1 MSKQFDSK
9 KESVSLINK
18 AFLKDNIS
26 VPFEKRFND
35 LDKKYKVLTERTKKL
50 ENVFQFHKGIVQNI
64 SSGIVT
70 VDFSGNITFIN
81 HAALKVVE
89 YDYEDLINK
98 PVNQLFADLYE
109 AEEIL
114 MDLLKN
120 KNMFESKEVNLI
132 TKTNKIIPIGF
143 STSILQSKDSKF
155 EGVVL
160 LFRDLTNLINFRKQ
174 MERMERLATL
184 GEVSAGIAHEIRN
197 PLAGIKTSAQV
208 LEESFSPNDF
218 RAQLVSRIVKEID
231 RSNELLK
238 KFFRFAKPSRP
249 EQDFIDIEK
258 IIESVQLLLVSRMK
272 KRKIVFKS
280 NHEAELPK
288 VFVDESQIEQVI
300 VNLLLNAMD
309 SIKNSGEIFVS
320 TKLSKIK
327 SDSKEKTEQEMVIVQ
342 IQDTG
347 EGIEDEIIEK
357 IFNPFF
363 TTKSEGVGMGLA
375 ISSRLVEENGGRLEV
390 NSEIGKGSSF
400 LLYLPI

>member
-1 MSKQFDSK
+1 MSKHFDSK
-9 KESVSLINK
+9 REAVSLINK

-26 VPFEKRFND
+26 VPFEKKYNE
-35 LDKKYKVLTERTKKL
+35 LEKKYKFLSERTKKL
-50 ENVFQFHKGIVQNI
+50 ENVYRFHKGIVQNI

-70 VDFSGNITFIN
+70 IDFSGNITFIN
-81 HAALKVVE
+81 HAALKAIE
-89 YDYEDLINK
+89 YSYDDLINQ

-109 AEEIL
+109 AEDIL
-114 MDLLKN
+114 KDLLKN
-120 KNMFESKEVNLI
+120 KNMFESREVNLV

-143 STSILQSKDSKF
+143 STSILQSNDSKF
-155 EGVVL
+155 EGVIL
-160 LFRDLTNLINFRKQ
+160 LFRDLTNLINFRRQ

-238 KFFRFAKPSRP
+238 KFFKFAKPSRP
-249 EQDFIDIEK
+249 QQEFVDIEK
-258 IIESVQLLLVSRMK
+258 IIEGVHLLLVSRMK
-272 KRKIVFKS
+272 KKKIKFKS
-280 NHEAELPK
+280 EYMPELPK
-288 VFVDESQIEQVI
+288 VFVDESQLEQVI
-300 VNLLLNAMD
+300 VNLMLNAMD
-309 SIKNSGEIFVS
+309 SIDSSGEINVKTNLTEMSSVS
-320 TKLSKIK
+320 DK
-327 SDSKEKTEQEMVIVQ
+327 SNEKEMVLVQ
-342 IQDTG
+342 IMDTG
-347 EGIEDEIIEK
+347 KGIKDEIIEK

-363 TTKSEGVGMGLA
+363 TTKNEGIGMGLA

-390 NSEIGKGSSF
+390 KSEIKKGANF

>member
-26 VPFEKRFND
+26 VSF
-35 LDKKYKVLTERTKKL
+35 DKKYKDLEKKYKILSERTKKL
-50 ENVFQFHKGIVQNI
+50 EDVYQFHKGIVQNI

-70 VDFSGNITFIN
+70 IDFIGNITFIN
-81 HAALKVVE
+81 RAALKVVE
-89 YDYEDLINK
+89 YNFDDLINK
-98 PVNQLFADLYE
+98 PVNQLFANLYE
-109 AEEIL
+109 AEDIL
-114 MDLLKN
+114 IDLLKN
-120 KNMFESKEVNLI
+120 KKMYESKEVNLI

-143 STSILQSKDSKF
+143 STSILQSNNSKF
-155 EGVVL
+155 EGVVI

-218 RAQLVSRIVKEID
+218 RAQLISRIVREID

-238 KFFRFAKPSRP
+238 KFFKFAKPSKP
-249 EQDFIDIEK
+249 QQDFIDVEK
-258 IIESVQLLLVSRMK
+258 VISSVQVLLVSRMK
-272 KRKIVFKS
+272 KRKIQFS
-280 NHEAELPK
+280 SDYNPDLPK

-300 VNLLLNAMD
+300 VNLILNAMD
-309 SIKNSGEIFVS
+309 SIENGGEIMVS
-320 TKLSKIK
+320 TSLEKVNQDK
-327 SDSKEKTEQEMVIVQ
+327 KEQDMVLVK

-347 EGIEDEIIEK
+347 KGIEDEIIEK

-363 TTKSEGVGMGLA
+363 TTKNEGVGMGLA

-390 NSEIGKGSSF
+390 KSEVGKGSSF

>member
-18 AFLKDNIS
+18 AFIKDNIS
-26 VPFEKRFND
+26 VSFEKKYND
-35 LDKKYKVLTERTKKL
+35 LDKKYKVLKERTKKL
-50 ENVFQFHKGIVQNI
+50 EDVYQFHKGIVQNI

-70 VDFSGNITFIN
+70 IDFSGKITFIN
-81 HAALKVVE
+81 RAALQVVE
-89 YDYEDLINK
+89 YDYEDLINQ

-109 AEEIL
+109 AEQIL
-114 MDLLKN
+114 IDLLKN
-120 KNMFESKEVNLI
+120 KNMFESKEINLV

-143 STSILQSKDSKF
+143 STSVLQSRDSKF

-238 KFFRFAKPSRP
+238 KFFHFAKPSRP
-249 EQDFIDIEK
+249 QQDFIDIEK
-258 IIESVQLLLVSRMK
+258 IIDSVFLLLVSRMK
-272 KRKIVFKS
+272 KRKISF
-280 NHEAELPK
+280 ETEYQADLPK

-300 VNLLLNAMD
+300 VNLILNAMD
-309 SIKNSGEIFVS
+309 SIEKEG
-320 TKLSKIK
+320 KIEVNT
-327 SDSKEKTEQEMVIVQ
+327 SLTSIDSESPKTAKQEMVLVKIM
-342 IQDTG
+342 DTG
-347 EGIEDEIIEK
+347 DGIEDEIIEK

-363 TTKSEGVGMGLA
+363 TTKNDGIGMGLA

-390 NSEIGKGSSF
+390 DSEIGKGSSF

>member
-26 VPFEKRFND
+26 VPFEKKYID
-35 LDKKYKVLTERTKKL
+35 LEKKYKVLSERTKKL

-70 VDFSGNITFIN
+70 VDFKGKITFIN
-81 HAALKVVE
+81 KAALTVVE
-89 YDYEDLINK
+89 YEYQDLINQ

-109 AEEIL
+109 AQVIL
-114 MDLLKN
+114 KDLLEN
-120 KNMFESKEVNLI
+120 KRMFESKEVNLV

-143 STSILQSKDSKF
+143 STSVLQSKDSKF

-238 KFFRFAKPSRP
+238 KFFGFAKPSRP
-249 EQDFIDIEK
+249 QQDFIDIEK
-258 IIESVQLLLVSRMK
+258 VIESVHLLLVSRLK
-272 KRKIVFKS
+272 KRKIKYTS
-280 NHEAELPK
+280 QYTSDLPK
-288 VFVDESQIEQVI
+288 VFVDENQIEQVV
-300 VNLLLNAMD
+300 VNLILNAMD
-309 SIKNSGEIFVS
+309 SMEDGGDIAVITSLLKHEPGTKGADAQDMVLVEIKDNG
-320 TKLSKIK
+320 K
-327 SDSKEKTEQEMVIVQ
+327 
-342 IQDTG
+342 
-347 EGIEDEIIEK
+347 GIEDEIIEK

-363 TTKSEGVGMGLA
+363 TTKTEGVGMGLA

-390 NSEIGKGSSF
+390 HSELGKGSSF

>member
-50 ENVFQFHKGIVQNI
+50 ENVYQFHKGIVQNI

-70 VDFSGNITFIN
+70 VDFSGKITFIN
-81 HAALKVVE
+81 QAALKVVE

-120 KNMFESKEVNLI
+120 KNMFESKEINLV

-249 EQDFIDIEK
+249 EQDFVDIEK

-272 KRKIVFKS
+272 KRKIEFKS
-280 NHEAELPK
+280 NYEAELPK

-309 SIKNSGEIFVS
+309 SIENAGEIFVS
-320 TKLSKIK
+320 TRLSKIK
-327 SDSKEKTEQEMVIVQ
+327 SESKDKTEQEMVLVQ

-390 NSEIGKGSSF
+390 NSELGKGSSF
-400 LLYLPI
+400 LLFLPI

>member
-50 ENVFQFHKGIVQNI
+50 ENVYQFHKGIVQNI

-81 HAALKVVE
+81 HTALKVVE
-89 YDYEDLINK
+89 YEYQDLINK

-120 KNMFESKEVNLI
+120 KNMFESKEVNLV

-272 KRKIVFKS
+272 KRKIEFKS
-280 NHEAELPK
+280 NHEVDLPK

-309 SIKNSGEIFVS
+309 SIENSGKIFVS
-320 TKLSKIK
+320 TRLSKIK
-327 SDSKEKTEQEMVIVQ
+327 SDSKDKTEQEMVLVQ

-363 TTKSEGVGMGLA
+363 TTKNEGVGMGLA

-390 NSEIGKGSSF
+390 NSELGKGSSF
-400 LLYLPI
+400 LLFLPI

>member
-1 MSKQFDSK
+1 MSKHFDTK
-9 KESVSLINK
+9 REAVSLINK

-26 VPFEKRFND
+26 IPFEKKYNE
-35 LDKKYKVLTERTKKL
+35 LEKKYKFLSERTKKL
-50 ENVFQFHKGIVQNI
+50 ENVYQFHKGIVQNI

-70 VDFSGNITFIN
+70 IDFSGKITFIN
-81 HAALKVVE
+81 HTALKAVE
-89 YDYEDLINK
+89 YTYEDLINQ

-109 AEEIL
+109 AEDIL
-114 MDLLKN
+114 NDLLKN
-120 KNMFESKEVNLI
+120 NNMFESKEVNLV

-143 STSILQSKDSKF
+143 STSKLQSNDSKF
-155 EGVVL
+155 EGVIL
-160 LFRDLTNLINFRKQ
+160 LFRDLTNLLNFRKQ

-238 KFFRFAKPSRP
+238 KFFKFAKPSRP
-249 EQDFIDIEK
+249 QQEFIDIEK
-258 IIESVQLLLVSRMK
+258 VIEGVHLLLVSRMK
-272 KRKIVFKS
+272 KRKIQFKS
-280 NHEAELPK
+280 EYMPELPK
-288 VFVDESQIEQVI
+288 VFVDESQLEQVI
-300 VNLLLNAMD
+300 VNLMLNAMD
-309 SIKNSGEIFVS
+309 SIENAGEIHVKTNL
-320 TKLSKIK
+320 TKIGSEIEN
-327 SDSKEKTEQEMVIVQ
+327 SHEKEMVLVQ
-342 IQDTG
+342 IIDTG
-347 EGIEDEIIEK
+347 TGIKDEIIEK

-390 NSEIGKGSSF
+390 KSGIKKGANF

>member
-1 MSKQFDSK
+1 MSKQFNSK
-9 KESVSLINK
+9 KESVSLINR

-26 VPFEKRFND
+26 VPFEKKYND
-35 LDKKYKVLTERTKKL
+35 LERKYKVLTDRTKKL
-50 ENVFQFHKGIVQNI
+50 EDVYQFHKGIVQNI

-70 VDFSGNITFIN
+70 IDFSGNITFIN

-89 YDYEDLINK
+89 YEYKDLINK

-109 AEEIL
+109 AKEIL
-114 MDLLKN
+114 VDLLKN
-120 KNMFESKEVNLI
+120 KNMFESKEVNLV

-143 STSILQSKDSKF
+143 STSVLQSKDSKF

-249 EQDFIDIEK
+249 EQDFVDIEK

-272 KRKIVFKS
+272 KRKIQFKS
-280 NHEAELPK
+280 HYAPDLPK

-309 SIKNSGEIFVS
+309 SIEKSGEISVDTS
-320 TKLSKIK
+320 LSKLK
-327 SDSKEKTEQEMVIVQ
+327 SDSKDKDEKMMVLVR
-342 IQDTG
+342 IQGTG

-363 TTKSEGVGMGLA
+363 TTKNEGVGMGLA

-400 LLYLPI
+400 SLYLPI

>member
-1 MSKQFDSK
+1 MSKQFNSK

-18 AFLKDNIS
+18 AFLKENIS
-26 VPFEKRFND
+26 IPFEKKYND
-35 LDKKYKVLTERTKKL
+35 LEKKYKILSERTKKL
-50 ENVFQFHKGIVQNI
+50 EDVYQFHKGIVQNI

-70 VDFSGNITFIN
+70 IDFDGNITFIN
-81 HAALKVVE
+81 RAALLAVE
-89 YDYEDLINK
+89 YEYKDLINQ
-98 PVNQLFADLYE
+98 PVNQLFTDLYE
-109 AEEIL
+109 AENIL
-114 MDLLKN
+114 NDLLKH
-120 KNMFESKEVNLI
+120 KKMFESKEVNLV

-143 STSILQSKDSKF
+143 STSILQSNDSKF

-174 MERMERLATL
+174 IERMERLATL

-218 RAQLVSRIVKEID
+218 RAQLISRIVKEID

-238 KFFRFAKPSRP
+238 KFFHFAKPSRP
-249 EQDFIDIEK
+249 QQDFVDIEK
-258 IIESVQLLLVSRMK
+258 ILEGVHLLLISRMK
-272 KRKIVFKS
+272 KKHIKFNGQYNRD
-280 NHEAELPK
+280 LPK

-300 VNLLLNAMD
+300 VNLILNAMD
-309 SIKNSGEIFVS
+309 SIEKNGEIIVTTS
-320 TKLSKIK
+320 LVKLESE
-327 SDSKEKTEQEMVIVQ
+327 SKESEFKDMVLVEMK
-342 IQDTG
+342 DTG
-347 EGIEDEIIEK
+347 KGIENEIIEK

-375 ISSRLVEENGGRLEV
+375 ISSRLIEENGGRLEV
-390 NSEIGKGSSF
+390 KSEIGKGAKF

>member
-9 KESVSLINK
+9 KESVSLINRTY
-18 AFLKDNIS
+18 LKDNIS
-26 VPFEKRFND
+26 VPFEKKYND

-50 ENVFQFHKGIVQNI
+50 EDVYQFHKGIVQNI

-81 HAALKVVE
+81 RAALKVVE
-89 YDYEDLINK
+89 YEYKDLINQ
-98 PVNQLFADLYE
+98 PMNQLFADLYE
-109 AEEIL
+109 AEEIFT
-114 MDLLKN
+114 DLLKN
-120 KNMFESKEVNLI
+120 KKMFESKEVNLV

-143 STSILQSKDSKF
+143 STSNLQSNDSKF

-160 LFRDLTNLINFRKQ
+160 LFRDLTNLINFRTQ

-249 EQDFIDIEK
+249 QQDFIDIEK
-258 IIESVQLLLVSRMK
+258 IIESVHLLLVSRMK
-272 KRKIVFKS
+272 KRKIQFKS
-280 NHEAELPK
+280 EYMPELPK
-288 VFVDESQIEQVI
+288 VFVDESQIEQVV
-300 VNLLLNAMD
+300 VNLILNAMD
-309 SIKNSGEIFVS
+309 SIEKTGDIIV
-320 TKLSKIK
+320 TTTLSKLNTE
-327 SDSKEKTEQEMVIVQ
+327 SKESNEEEMVLVK
-342 IQDTG
+342 IQDSG
-347 EGIEDEIIEK
+347 KGIEDEIIEK

-363 TTKSEGVGMGLA
+363 TTKNEGVGMGLA

-400 LLYLPI
+400 SLYLPI

>member
-1 MSKQFDSK
+1 MSKQFNSK

-18 AFLKDNIS
+18 AFLKENIS
-26 VPFEKRFND
+26 IPFEKKYND
-35 LDKKYKVLTERTKKL
+35 LEKKYKILSERTKKL
-50 ENVFQFHKGIVQNI
+50 EDVYQFHKGIVQNI

-70 VDFSGNITFIN
+70 IDFDGNITFIN
-81 HAALKVVE
+81 RAALLAVE
-89 YDYEDLINK
+89 YEYKDLINQ
-98 PVNQLFADLYE
+98 PVNQLFTDLYE
-109 AEEIL
+109 AENIL
-114 MDLLKN
+114 NDLLKH
-120 KNMFESKEVNLI
+120 KKMFESKEVNLV

-143 STSILQSKDSKF
+143 STSILQSNDSKF

-174 MERMERLATL
+174 IERMERLATL

-218 RAQLVSRIVKEID
+218 RAQLISRIVKEID

-238 KFFRFAKPSRP
+238 KFFHFAKPSRP
-249 EQDFIDIEK
+249 QQDFVDIEK
-258 IIESVQLLLVSRMK
+258 ILEGVHLLLISRMK
-272 KRKIVFKS
+272 KKHIKFNGQYNRD
-280 NHEAELPK
+280 LPK

-300 VNLLLNAMD
+300 VNLILNAMD
-309 SIKNSGEIFVS
+309 SIEKNGEIIVTTS
-320 TKLSKIK
+320 LVKLESE
-327 SDSKEKTEQEMVIVQ
+327 SKESEFKDVVLVEMK
-342 IQDTG
+342 DTG
-347 EGIEDEIIEK
+347 KGIENEIIEK

-375 ISSRLVEENGGRLEV
+375 ISSRLIEENGGRLEV
-390 NSEIGKGSSF
+390 KSEIGKGAKF

>member
-400 LLYLPI
+400 SLYLPI

>member
-26 VPFEKRFND
+26 VPFEKRYKD
-35 LDKKYKVLTERTKKL
+35 LDKKYKVLTDRTKKL
-50 ENVFQFHKGIVQNI
+50 ENVYQFHKGIVQNI

-81 HAALKVVE
+81 RAALAVVE
-89 YDYEDLINK
+89 YNYEDLINQQ
-98 PVNQLFADLYE
+98 VNQLFADLYE

-114 MDLLKN
+114 NELLKN
-120 KNMFESKEVNLI
+120 KKRFESKEINLV

-143 STSILQSKDSKF
+143 STSVLQSKDSKF

-174 MERMERLATL
+174 IERMERLATL

-249 EQDFIDIEK
+249 QQDFIDIEK
-258 IIESVQLLLVSRMK
+258 IIESVHLLLVSRMK
-272 KRKIVFKS
+272 KRKIQFKS
-280 NHEAELPK
+280 EYEPDLPK

-300 VNLLLNAMD
+300 VNLILNAMD
-309 SIKNSGEIFVS
+309 SIEKTGDIIVTTSI
-320 TKLSKIK
+320 SKMN
-327 SDSKEKTEQEMVIVQ
+327 SDSQEADEQEMVLVQ
-342 IQDTG
+342 LQDTG
-347 EGIEDEIIEK
+347 QGIEDEIIEK

-363 TTKSEGVGMGLA
+363 TTKNEGVGMGLA

-400 LLYLPI
+400 SLYLPI